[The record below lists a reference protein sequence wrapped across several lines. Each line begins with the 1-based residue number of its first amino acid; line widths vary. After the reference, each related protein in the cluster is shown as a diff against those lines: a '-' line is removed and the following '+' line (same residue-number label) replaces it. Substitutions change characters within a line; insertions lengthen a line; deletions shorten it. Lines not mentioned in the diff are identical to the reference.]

1 MNYFKHIAIGFC
13 TVMLISGCAT
23 NSDEP
28 TKDQLAQFNGYFG
41 DYSDLKSVKNKDDKD
56 DAEIRRWVT
65 AKDIKGKY
73 PKLMVEHVVFYPE
86 PKASKQVTVETL
98 QGIGQ
103 YTDAA
108 LKRELAKSYQ
118 LVDQAG
124 PGVAKVSLALTG
136 VSTDT
141 EDLKF
146 YQYIPVALIVTGV
159 AAATGERDRVASIMV
174 ETLVTDSVTGEKLG
188 MGLRKFPGKTLL
200 KNDTEMLTVELMKP
214 AIDNNVKSAVLVFD
228 QILK

>member
-1 MNYFKHIAIGFC
+1 MSYLKHTVISIC
-13 TVMLISGCAT
+13 TVLLISSCAT
-23 NSDEP
+23 NKDEP
-28 TKDQLAQFNGYFG
+28 TKADLAQLNGYFG
-41 DYSDLKSVKNKDDKD
+41 DYSDLKPVKDKDKD
-56 DAEIRRWVT
+56 DAEIRRWIT
-65 AKDIKGKY
+65 SKDIKGKY
-73 PKLMVEHVVFYPE
+73 SKLMVEPVVFYPE
-86 PKASKQVTVETL
+86 PKVSKQVTVETL

-103 YTDAA
+103 YTDTE
-108 LKRELAKSYQ
+108 LKRKLAKSYQ

-124 PGVAKVSLALTG
+124 PGVARVSLAITG
-136 VSTDT
+136 VTTDT

-159 AAATGERDRVASIMV
+159 AAATGERDRVASMLV

-200 KNDTEMLTVELMKP
+200 KNDTEMLTVDLMKP
-214 AIDNNVKSAVLVFD
+214 AIDDNIKSAVQVFD